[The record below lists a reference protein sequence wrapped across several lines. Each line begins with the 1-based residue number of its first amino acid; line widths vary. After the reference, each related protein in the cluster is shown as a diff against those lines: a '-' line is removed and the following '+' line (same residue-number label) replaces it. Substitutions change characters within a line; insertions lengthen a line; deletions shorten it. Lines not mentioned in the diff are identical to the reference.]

1 MLQIKRQTD
10 TRQRPENGG
19 SGKGVGDGSS
29 KRKRWGCK
37 GRAKACLFQLCRPRG
52 VKTSS
57 RRRWEVTGG
66 WAPAIQT
73 FPLQAPQV
81 GTFKASRKN
90 RDCSLPQ
97 TPFFLGKVKGGQT
110 PPDPL
115 YIHICGYRGPTIIS
129 TSDAMQSAQVTPTP
143 TCS

>member
-1 MLQIKRQTD
+1 MG
-10 TRQRPENGG
+10 QRPAYSSFVGPAELRLHPEGAGTSLEGG
-19 SGKGVGDGSS
+19 
-29 KRKRWGCK
+29 
-37 GRAKACLFQLCRPRG
+37 LQP
-52 VKTSS
+52 S
-57 RRRWEVTGG
+57 RH
-66 WAPAIQT
+66 

-90 RDCSLPQ
+90 RGRSFPQ

-115 YIHICGYRGPTIIS
+115 YIHICGYRGPATTS

-143 TCS
+143 HLQLGRKES